1 MNYDTFSAARDIFY
15 ISGIL
20 LGTAA
25 GMFAGAFLPEK
36 TLRQRSRNITIS
48 IYIIS
53 AAVVLAGTAVCIFSD
68 IIYNQYILILF
79 GVFCGVFFLA
89 FFFPAVLR
97 FTLFA
102 VVSVLILST
111 IYFYQIG
118 TAFNSISVPI
128 AHIERSG
135 ADSINI
141 KAVYN
146 KINLFTT
153 KAEVSRGTN
162 LFYDSRYTN
171 VIKYSVCYIA
181 ASGAIP
187 VFGGRQRIIL
197 LSVTA
202 EQTEPGR
209 SAPVFWTK
217 PMEETI
223 LGSLFSGTTELLN
236 SAANKVFQPSGR
248 GIFEMQ
254 IIYGKARLPS
264 PPPNTATL
272 LAIQKVEDGVWR
284 EKWR

>member
-1 MNYDTFSAARDIFY
+1 DIFSAARDIFY
-15 ISGIL
+15 ASGIL

-36 TLRQRSRNITIS
+36 LLRQRSRNITAS
-48 IYIIS
+48 LYILS
-53 AAVVLAGTAVCIFSD
+53 AAVVLAGTSLCIFSD
-68 IIYNQYILILF
+68 IIYNQYILILV
-79 GVFCGVFFLA
+79 GIFCGIFFFA
-89 FFFPAVLR
+89 FFFPVVLR
-97 FTLFA
+97 FAVFA
-102 VVSVLILST
+102 VLSALILST

-118 TAFNSISVPI
+118 STFNNISVPI
-128 AHIERSG
+128 AYIKPNG
-135 ADSINI
+135 TDSINI

-146 KINLFTT
+146 KINIFTT
-153 KAEVSRGTN
+153 DTQVSRGVN

-187 VFGGRQRIIL
+187 VFGGRQRVIL
-197 LSVTA
+197 LSVTM

-217 PMEETI
+217 PMEETL
-223 LGSLFSGTTELLN
+223 LGSLLSGTTELLN
-236 SAANKVFQPSGR
+236 SAASKVFMPSGR
-248 GIFEMQ
+248 GILAMQ

-264 PPPNTATL
+264 PPQNTAAL
-272 LAIQKVEDGVWR
+272 LAVQKEQDGVWR